1 MSFTVQQ
8 SYRASLLL
16 GLEMGK
22 LIVPLKQ
29 IGITP
34 LDALMSECESADVP
48 GLTADGISEKH
59 TGGEDNLR
67 GWEDMQG
74 PFSPFSTGLNRSQ
87 VCLIVSM
94 KRDQLQLFVLAGQDF
109 MIVFAFYAVL
119 RHFIQTSVPV
129 DHSIDV

>member
-34 LDALMSECESADVP
+34 LDALMSECVDVV
-48 GLTADGISEKH
+48 GLTADGI
-59 TGGEDNLR
+59 
-67 GWEDMQG
+67 
-74 PFSPFSTGLNRSQ
+74 
-87 VCLIVSM
+87 
-94 KRDQLQLFVLAGQDF
+94 
-109 MIVFAFYAVL
+109 
-119 RHFIQTSVPV
+119 
-129 DHSIDV
+129 